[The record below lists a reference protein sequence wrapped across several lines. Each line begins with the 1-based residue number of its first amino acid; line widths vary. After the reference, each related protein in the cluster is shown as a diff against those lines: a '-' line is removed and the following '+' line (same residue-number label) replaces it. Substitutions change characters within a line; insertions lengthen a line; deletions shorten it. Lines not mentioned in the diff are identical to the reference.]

1 MSFCKKV
8 KNEICS
14 AKLERNCCVKAFLN
28 SAFAFF
34 NTVSSDRIK
43 MNIESKEVASYLNEL
58 MASYFKEYDD
68 IQFKP
73 LKNHKGYTL
82 DIKDKDTILY
92 IAKKLSLY
100 NKRTNQISGNLN
112 DDFSINPCCQRMA
125 TIGAFLVSGSVTN
138 PQRAYHFEISNRKKD
153 NLHKINE
160 ILVSMDFFPK
170 IIKRGSEYV
179 LYIKEKE
186 MIADMLNFL
195 NCKET
200 FFEYHDAIILKD
212 KKNQLNRQLNCESA
226 NMDKTVNAAVH
237 QIMAIRNLKESGKF
251 DLLSDS
257 LKEIANLRLENP
269 DASLTELAQL
279 SKTPIT
285 RSGINHR
292 LKKIIEFEGK

>member
-8 KNEICS
+8 KSEICS
-14 AKLERNCCVKAFLN
+14 IKLERKCCRLAFLN
-28 SAFAFF
+28 SAFSFF
-34 NTVSSDRIK
+34 NTVSEDRIK
-43 MNIESKEVASYLNEL
+43 MNIESKEVAEFLNEL
-58 MASYFKEYDD
+58 MASLFKEYD
-68 IQFKP
+68 ISFKP

-82 DIKDKDTILY
+82 DIRDKNIILY

-100 NKRTNQISGNLN
+100 NRRTNQISGNLN
-112 DDFSINPCCQRMA
+112 DDFSVNPCCQRMA
-125 TIGAFLVSGSVTN
+125 VTGAFLASGSVTN
-138 PQRAYHFEISNRKKD
+138 PQRGYHFEISNRRKD

-160 ILVSMDFFPK
+160 ILVSMDFLPK

-195 NCKET
+195 NCRET

-212 KKNQLNRQLNCESA
+212 KKNQLNRQLNCENA
-226 NMDKTVNAAVH
+226 NMDKTVNAAVN
-237 QIMAIRNLKESGKF
+237 QLISIRRLKDSGRFESLP
-251 DLLSDS
+251 DN

-269 DASLTELAQL
+269 DASLTELAKL
-279 SKTPIT
+279 SSVPIT

>member
-8 KNEICS
+8 KNEICNT
-14 AKLERNCCVKAFLN
+14 KIERNCCALAFLN

-34 NTVSSDRIK
+34 NTVSYDRIK
-43 MNIESKEVASYLNEL
+43 MNIESKEVAFFLNEL
-58 MASYFKEYDD
+58 MASLFKEYDD
-68 IQFKP
+68 IKFKP

-82 DIKDKDTILY
+82 DIKKKDTIFY

-100 NKRTNQISGNLN
+100 NRRTNQISGNLY
-112 DDFSINPCCQRMA
+112 DDFSVNPCCQRMA
-125 TIGAFLVSGSVTN
+125 VVGAFLVSGSVTN
-138 PQRAYHFEISNRKKD
+138 PQRGYHFEISNRRKD

-160 ILVSMDFFPK
+160 ILISMDFLPK

-186 MIADMLNFL
+186 AIADMLNFL
-195 NCKET
+195 NCRET

-226 NMDKTVNAAVH
+226 NMDKTVNAAVN
-237 QIMAIRNLKESGKF
+237 QLIVIRKLKESGRF
-251 DLLSDS
+251 DALPDNLR
-257 LKEIANLRLENP
+257 EIANLRLENP
-269 DASLTELAQL
+269 DASLTELAKL
-279 SKTPIT
+279 SSTPIT

>member
-14 AKLERNCCVKAFLN
+14 TKIERNCCALAFLN

-34 NTVSSDRIK
+34 NTVSYEKIK
-43 MNIESKEVASYLNEL
+43 MNIESKEVAFFLNEL
-58 MASYFKEYDD
+58 MASLFKEYDD
-68 IQFKP
+68 IKFKP

-100 NKRTNQISGNLN
+100 NRRTNQISGNLN
-112 DDFSINPCCQRMA
+112 DDFSVNPCCQRMA
-125 TIGAFLVSGSVTN
+125 VIGAFLVSGSVTN
-138 PQRAYHFEISNRKKD
+138 PQRGYHFEISNRRKD

-160 ILVSMDFFPK
+160 ILVSMDFYPK

-195 NCKET
+195 NCRET

-237 QIMAIRNLKESGKF
+237 QLIAIRKLKESNKF
-251 DLLSDS
+251 DALPDN
-257 LKEIANLRLENP
+257 LKEIANLRLDNP
-269 DASLTELAQL
+269 DASLTELAKL
-279 SKTPIT
+279 SQTPIT

>member
-8 KNEICS
+8 KSEICGT
-14 AKLERNCCVKAFLN
+14 KLERKCCRLAFLN
-28 SAFAFF
+28 SAFSFF

-43 MNIESKEVASYLNEL
+43 MNIESKEVAEFLNEL
-58 MASYFKEYDD
+58 MASSFKEYD
-68 IQFKP
+68 ISFKP

-82 DIKDKDTILY
+82 DIKDKDIISY
-92 IAKKLSLY
+92 IANKLSLY
-100 NKRTNQISGNLN
+100 NRRTNQISGNLN
-112 DDFSINPCCQRMA
+112 DDFSINPCCQRM
-125 TIGAFLVSGSVTN
+125 TVIGAFLVSGSVTN
-138 PQRAYHFEISNRKKD
+138 PQRGYHFEISNRRKD

-160 ILVSMDFFPK
+160 ILVSMDFLPK

-226 NMDKTVNAAVH
+226 NMDKTVDAAVN
-237 QIMAIRNLKESGKF
+237 QLISIRRLKDSGKF
-251 DLLSDS
+251 ESLPDN
-257 LKEIANLRLENP
+257 LKEIANLRLEHP
-269 DASLTELAQL
+269 DASLTELAKL
-279 SKTPIT
+279 SSVPIT
-285 RSGINHR
+285 RSGVNHR
-292 LKKIIEFEGK
+292 LKKILEFEGK